1 MGAASVSPNSKD
13 VEILRNFGELI
24 GMAFQIKDDLFDYG
38 TQKIGKP
45 TGIDIKEQK
54 MTLPLIYILNNS
66 SKKDRD
72 WIINSVKRYNKD
84 PKRVNEVINFVKN
97 NGGLDYAVSK
107 MKEFQKQALE
117 LIQCYPQ
124 SKYKN
129 ALETM
134 VNYVID
140 RKE

>member
-129 ALETM
+129 ALEAM
-134 VNYVID
+134 GNYVID